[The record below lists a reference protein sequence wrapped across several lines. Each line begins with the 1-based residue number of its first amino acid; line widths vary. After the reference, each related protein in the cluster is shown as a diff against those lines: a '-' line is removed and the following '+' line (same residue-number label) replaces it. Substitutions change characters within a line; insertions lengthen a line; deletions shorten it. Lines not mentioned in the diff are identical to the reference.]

1 MNSAD
6 MKVQQSHS
14 CEGDALLEAAGVA
27 PVTPA
32 GWEESKKSMFR
43 VGCILDNAFH
53 PASLAGRMIVRNM
66 AYMPQ
71 SIRDQDLRLQKPLK
85 KLDCNFESSL

>member
-1 MNSAD
+1 MLFLSLL
-6 MKVQQSHS
+6 QSHS
-14 CEGDALLEAAGVA
+14 CEGDALPKPAGVT
-27 PVTPA
+27 PGTPA

-53 PASLAGRMIVRNM
+53 PASLAGSMIVSNM

-71 SIRDQDLRLQKPLK
+71 SIRDQDLRL
-85 KLDCNFESSL
+85 